1 MGLTK
6 AEKHNRS
13 FDRIFENYKQ
23 QQSSL
28 PPCHL
33 YGRFLDMAVEKLNI
47 SKNVARNKYGH
58 YTVAEW
64 ERLLNLGWNKGASG
78 SLEKPTPSIERG

>member
-1 MGLTK
+1 MNTK
-6 AEKHNRS
+6 N
-13 FDRIFENYKQ
+13 RIFENNKQ

-33 YGRFLDMAVEKLNI
+33 YGRFLGMAEEKFRI
-47 SKNVARNKYGH
+47 TKDIARNKYGH

-64 ERLLNLGWNKGASG
+64 ERLLNLGWNKGAANNTLKTS
-78 SLEKPTPSIERG
+78 PSIERG